1 MYDLYAQLDI
11 KHILHDTLSWLIIP
25 PCLEWGALAKVKGVA
40 ENLLRLNRDNA
51 RDSPEYV
58 FFSVFPREC
67 VFDTPSCVSSWVCV
81 CLRESV

>member
-1 MYDLYAQLDI
+1 MYDLYVQLDI

-58 FFSVFPREC
+58 FFLFSRGSVSLTHPAVC
-67 VFDTPSCVSSWVCV
+67 PHGCVCV
-81 CLRESV
+81 